1 MTIPGLLLDAFSA
14 SDVMKQMGIPA
25 LRIICISFLPAS
37 VTMMIGYTVSG
48 LGNGIVNM
56 ISTAIRQCIVLI
68 PVVLL
73 FGKLGR
79 IDVIWFAFWISE
91 ACALI
96 FAGIQLRKN
105 MERVRKISRN
115 RGTAM

>member
-1 MTIPGLLLDAFSA
+1 
-14 SDVMKQMGIPA
+14 MKQMGIPA

-105 MERVRKISRN
+105 MERVRKIGRN